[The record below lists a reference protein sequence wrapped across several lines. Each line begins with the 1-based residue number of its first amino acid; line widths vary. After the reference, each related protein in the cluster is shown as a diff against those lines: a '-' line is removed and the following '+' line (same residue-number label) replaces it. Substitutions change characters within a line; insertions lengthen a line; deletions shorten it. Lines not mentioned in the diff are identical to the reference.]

1 MNLLLDTH
9 AFLWFIAG
17 DARLKEEAKAHIK
30 DTKNT
35 VWLSVA
41 SLWEISIK
49 TSLEKLSLAGPFTTL
64 IPQQLRHN
72 KIDTLSI
79 SFTHLATLQTLP
91 FHHRDPFDR
100 LIIVQAQSEGLTL
113 VTKDADIMKYSVS
126 TLAA

>member
-9 AFLWFIAG
+9 AFLWFITG

-30 DTKNT
+30 DAKNT

-49 TSLEKLSLAGPFTTL
+49 TSLGKLSLAGPFATL

-72 KIDTLSI
+72 KIDTLNI
-79 SFTHLATLQTLP
+79 SFTHLAALQTLP
-91 FHHRDPFDR
+91 FYHRDPFDR
-100 LIIVQAQSEGLTL
+100 LIIVQAQYEGFTL
-113 VTKDADIMKYSVS
+113 ITRDADIMKYSVN